1 MKYVWDNSNIV
12 ESYPGICSPLTF
24 SFARYIYREVY
35 LQTAPLFG
43 VDPEVVERSY
53 RKLETFL
60 GYIDGRFYYNLATWC
75 TLISYLPGFGENPK
89 LLQEMMGVKPE
100 DRIEIPQVKVSR
112 RAKLKMLARFF
123 YYHFAL
129 DDMTNRWTFNFQQD
143 LAGTVRELGRL
154 RDPYQCMQF
163 FFDLENLYLRHWQIP
178 ILNDFSVMI
187 YSGLLRNTSREYLRQ
202 ELDPRE
208 IVDIGETAN
217 TRMVAE
223 IKQIAECIKADPD
236 LLKDFQT
243 LEPHDLWGRVQSHP
257 AVRARVEQFLERFGL
272 RNGHSLKLETPN
284 LKEEPSFFIEL
295 LRQYVLSDPIG
306 KEPALPRRREH
317 TPSTLP
323 LHQRL
328 IFDYLIGQTKR
339 SVRRREEMREKRSLI
354 FGVVREIFVKIGTA
368 LAEEG
373 VIERPNDI
381 FYLEMDE
388 VFGLLQGTS
397 TLRDVRVLVH
407 TRRKELAVSAER
419 ALRPHF
425 ATDGIP
431 VRDPGRIAASESI
444 ELPRVLSG
452 SPNYPALVT
461 GEVVVMEQ
469 PDFSQDVRNKILVCQ
484 QTDPSW
490 VPFLGLVKGIIVE
503 RGGILSHAAIVCR
516 ELQVPSVIGVKHA
529 TEMLRSGQ
537 RVQLDSAA
545 GKVVVL

>member
-24 SFARYIYREVY
+24 SFARYVYREVY

-43 VDPEVVERSY
+43 VDPKVVERSY

-75 TLISYLPGFGENPK
+75 TLISYLPGFGENPQR
-89 LLQEMMGVKPE
+89 LQEMMGVKPE
-100 DRIEIPQVKVSR
+100 DRIETPQAKVSR
-112 RAKLKMLARFF
+112 RAKLTALARFV

-129 DDMTNRWTFNFQQD
+129 DGMTDRWVNQFQKD
-143 LAGTVRELGRL
+143 LSITVRELEGL
-154 RDPYQCMQF
+154 SDPYQCMQF
-163 FFDLENLYLRHWQIP
+163 FFDLENLYLRHWKIP

-187 YSGLLRNTSREYLRQ
+187 YSGLLRNTSRKYLGR

-223 IKQIAECIKADPD
+223 IKQIAECVEADPD
-236 LLKDFQT
+236 LLHDFQT
-243 LEPHDLWGRVQSHP
+243 LAPQALWGRVQSHP
-257 AVRARVEQFLERFGL
+257 AVRDRVQQFLERFGL

-284 LKEEPSFFIEL
+284 LKEEPAFFVEL
-295 LRQYVLSDPIG
+295 LRQYVLSEPIAKG
-306 KEPALPRRREH
+306 PGAPSRDAH
-317 TPSTLP
+317 TGSGLP
-323 LHQRL
+323 LLQRL
-328 IFDYLIGQTKR
+328 VFDFLVGQTKR
-339 SVRRREEMREKRSLI
+339 SVRRREEMREKRSQI
-354 FGVVREIFVKIGTA
+354 FGVVREIFVKIGAA
-368 LAEEG
+368 LAEQQ
-373 VIERPNDI
+373 VLERPDDI

-388 VFGLLQGTS
+388 IFGLLQGTS
-397 TLRDVRVLVH
+397 TLKEVRVLAGQ
-407 TRRKELAVSAER
+407 RQKELAASAEQ
-419 ALRPHF
+419 ALRSHF
-425 ATDGIP
+425 ATTGIP
-431 VRDPGRIAASESI
+431 VRDAGRIAASDPVEV
-444 ELPRVLSG
+444 PRVLSG
-452 SPNYPALVT
+452 NPNYPALVT